1 MLNQRFFEHLHP
13 TPTSY
18 GKSLW
23 IHITFGNSIGM
34 QHKFLMLNY
43 TKDLMLRASNN
54 KMKGRLVETSW
65 DADASQLTSENKS
78 Q

>member
-1 MLNQRFFEHLHP
+1 
-13 TPTSY
+13 
-18 GKSLW
+18 
-23 IHITFGNSIGM
+23 
-34 QHKFLMLNY
+34 
-43 TKDLMLRASNN
+43 MLRASNN